1 MNISNL
7 QWQLV
12 FSKELEV
19 PKLNSVYS
27 VDTADTFKNLAVS
40 AYKKQGG
47 EFLFSRR
54 IFRIL

>member
-1 MNISNL
+1 M
-7 QWQLV
+7 